1 MTPRSGPVAIVTG
14 GGSGIGRA
22 TVLHL
27 AAEGYRVVVADLNSR
42 AAQETAESAG
52 GLAVPAD
59 VSREPDVAAVVAAA
73 IDRFGQVD
81 VLVNNAG
88 LGGAFGPVT
97 EIEVEDWDFTF
108 AVLTRGTFLGI
119 KHAARVM
126 TAGASIVNIGSAAA
140 YSGATLA
147 STAYCAAKAAVLN
160 LTMSAAVELAPQ
172 RIRVNA
178 VCPGLVRTPLL
189 ESARGDALAAASPPG
204 QPWPRW
210 GRPEDIA
217 RAVGYLAGSAAEF
230 VTGQTLVVDGGLTAA
245 GPGPDFPAAF
255 GLDPRAQGLVG
266 VNRGTTGQRSQV
278 RRRMS

>member
-1 MTPRSGPVAIVTG
+1 MTSDSGPVAIVTG

-22 TVLHL
+22 TVQHL
-27 AAEGYRVVVADLNSR
+27 SGAGYRVVVADLNAQ
-42 AAQETAESAG
+42 AAAETADLTGS
-52 GLAVPAD
+52 LAVPAD
-59 VSREPDVAAVVAAA
+59 VSREPDVAAMVATA
-73 IDRFGQVD
+73 IDRFGQLD

-108 AVLTRGTFLGI
+108 AVLARGTFLGI

-126 TAGASIVNIGSAAA
+126 DAGASIVNIGSIGA

-147 STAYCAAKAAVLN
+147 ATAYCAAKAAVLN
-160 LTMSAAVELAPQ
+160 LTMSAAVELAPR

-178 VCPGLVRTPLL
+178 VCPGVVRTPLL
-189 ESARGDALAAASPPG
+189 ESGAGDALSEPSPPG

-210 GRPEDIA
+210 GQPEDIA
-217 RAVGYLAGSAAEF
+217 RAVGYLAGPAAEF

-245 GPGPDFPAAF
+245 GPGPDFQAAL
-255 GLDPRAQGLVG
+255 GTDPRAQGLVG
-266 VNRGTTGQRSQV
+266 VNRGTTGVRSEV
-278 RRRMS
+278 RRRVF